1 MSYAL
6 SSEMTRRYELRE
18 RATRMEETQR
28 RIVDA
33 TVALH
38 EEVGPARTTVAAV
51 ADRAGV
57 SRPTVYA
64 RFPDDLSLF
73 AACSARF
80 RELHPYPRID
90 DLALEPALALMY
102 RHYADNRR
110 MLSHI
115 QRDAR
120 VLPALADVLGPID
133 EYLDTVANEYGAA
146 LGGHSRPAV
155 RLALDFATW
164 ERLDDE
170 GLSANDGA
178 ALMARVVAC
187 AARVD

>member
-1 MSYAL
+1 MA
-6 SSEMTRRYELRE
+6 RRYELRE
-18 RATRMEETQR
+18 RAARMEQTRR

-64 RFPDDLSLF
+64 QFPDDLSLL

-80 RELHPYPRID
+80 RELHPYPHID
-90 DLALEPALALMY
+90 DLALEPGLALLY
-102 RHYADNRR
+102 RHFAENRK
-110 MLSHI
+110 MLAHV

-120 VLPALADVLGPID
+120 ALPALAEVLRPID
-133 EYLDTVANEYGAA
+133 EYLDAVATGHGAA
-146 LGGHSRPAV
+146 LGGDSRPVV
-155 RLALDFATW
+155 RLALDFSTW
-164 ERLDDE
+164 ARLDNE
-170 GLSANDGA
+170 GLSADDGA

-187 AARVD
+187 TARAD

>member
-1 MSYAL
+1 MA
-6 SSEMTRRYELRE
+6 RRYELRE
-18 RATRMEETQR
+18 RAARMEETRR

-33 TVALH
+33 PVALH

-64 RFPDDLSLF
+64 QFPDDLSLF

-90 DLALEPALALMY
+90 DLPLEPALALLY
-102 RHYADNRR
+102 RHFAENRK
-110 MLSHI
+110 MLAHV

-120 VLPALADVLGPID
+120 ILPALAEVLRPVD
-133 EYLDTVANEYGAA
+133 EFLDAVATGHGAA
-146 LGGHSRPAV
+146 LGGDSRPVV
-155 RLALDFATW
+155 RLALDFCTW
-164 ERLDDE
+164 ARLDDE
-170 GLSANDGA
+170 GLSADDGA

-187 AARVD
+187 AACAD